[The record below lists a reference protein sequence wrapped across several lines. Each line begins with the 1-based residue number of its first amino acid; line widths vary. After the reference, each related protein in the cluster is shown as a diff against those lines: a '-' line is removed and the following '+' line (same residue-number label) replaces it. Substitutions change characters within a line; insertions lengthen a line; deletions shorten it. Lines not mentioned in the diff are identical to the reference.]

1 MTRIIYENYMF
12 YCSEIIIKDNFY
24 IELYNQLGDLKI
36 KLSFKN
42 KDDVEKAF
50 IVLINHDVVNLK
62 QLTYIDNYYF
72 FKFIPE

>member
-1 MTRIIYENYMF
+1 MTRIICENYMF

-50 IVLINHDVVNLK
+50 NVLINHDVVNLK
-62 QLTYIDNYYF
+62 QLTQIDNYYF

>member
-50 IVLINHDVVNLK
+50 NVLINHDVVNLK